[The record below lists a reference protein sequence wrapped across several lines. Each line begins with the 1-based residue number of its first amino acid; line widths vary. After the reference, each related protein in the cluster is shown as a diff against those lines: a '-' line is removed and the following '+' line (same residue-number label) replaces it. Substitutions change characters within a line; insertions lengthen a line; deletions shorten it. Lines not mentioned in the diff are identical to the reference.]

1 MSHPRHFRSRAAAYR
16 QLARESRNEH
26 HAGDMFEIANLFDSI
41 ANDLALLL
49 SPRIPRIAG
58 ISGLLAWARPARLHQ
73 LVTSF
78 KL

>member
-1 MSHPRHFRSRAAAYR
+1 
-16 QLARESRNEH
+16 
-26 HAGDMFEIANLFDSI
+26 MFEIANLFDSI